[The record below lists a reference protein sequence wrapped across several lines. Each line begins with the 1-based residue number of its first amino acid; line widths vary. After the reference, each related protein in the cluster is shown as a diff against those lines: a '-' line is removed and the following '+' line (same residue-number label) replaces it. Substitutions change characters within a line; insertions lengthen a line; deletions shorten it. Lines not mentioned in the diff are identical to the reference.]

1 MDMSQVAELKAIHQQ
16 AAVGGGG
23 PIAAPSA
30 FAAAAAAS
38 DMPNKRNGAS
48 EPTITRA
55 GGLTG
60 EQVCV
65 ITVMHVMHRMCMNL
79 DTLALST
86 E

>member
-1 MDMSQVAELKAIHQQ
+1 MSLYCFAHAQVAELKAIHQQ

-38 DMPNKRNGAS
+38 DVNGGLNKRNGAS
-48 EPTITRA
+48 EPTVTRA

-65 ITVMHVMHRMCMNL
+65 NNTTIYICV
-79 DTLALST
+79 
-86 E
+86 